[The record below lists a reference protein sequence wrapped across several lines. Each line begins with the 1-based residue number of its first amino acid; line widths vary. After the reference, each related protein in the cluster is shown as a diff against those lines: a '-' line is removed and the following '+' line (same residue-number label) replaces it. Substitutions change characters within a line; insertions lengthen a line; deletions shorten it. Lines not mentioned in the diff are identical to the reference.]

1 MSNQYTYQDA
11 FEELQGIVSEIES
24 GEIPVDELSVKI
36 KRASDLLEICKAK
49 LSSSEEDVNQLLQK
63 LSAQKDQTSEEEE

>member
-63 LSAQKDQTSEEEE
+63 LSAQKDKASEEEE